1 MIINQLDFTLFT
13 LYYYLLR
20 KVFLYMK
27 VIFLQDV
34 KGSGKKGE
42 IKNVA
47 DGYARNMLFPKKLAV
62 EATSSNLSEL
72 AGQKSSAQHKIDME
86 KQAANEIAAKINDK
100 KVIIKAKAGNNTKL
114 FGSVT
119 SNHVSEALEKQ
130 FDVKIDKKKINLKTD
145 IKNFGTYDAVIK
157 LYTGI
162 TANITVEVTE
172 E

>member
-1 MIINQLDFTLFT
+1 
-13 LYYYLLR
+13 
-20 KVFLYMK
+20 MK

-47 DGYARNMLFPKKLAV
+47 DGYARNMLFPKKLAI

-72 AGQKSSAQHKIDME
+72 EGHNASVQHKIDME
-86 KQAANEIAAKINDK
+86 KQAANETAAKINDQ
-100 KVIIKAKAGNNTKL
+100 KVIIKAKAGSNTKL

-119 SNHVSEALEKQ
+119 ANHIADALEKQ
-130 FDVKIDKKKINLKTD
+130 FGVKIDKKKINLKSD
-145 IKNFGTYDAVIK
+145 IKNFGSYEAVVK

-162 TANITVEVTE
+162 TANINIEVTE